1 MTLSYFTTTIEATI
15 FHFEA
20 VSGFLVNFFTS
31 ELIGVVVELEH
42 LLEVANLMGCIPA
55 SQLPISDLL
64 CAWEDIKSPLEANC
78 QRIKKRLA
86 A

>member
-1 MTLSYFTTTIEATI
+1 MI

-20 VSGFLVNFFTS
+20 VSEFIVNYFTS

-55 SQLPISDLL
+55 SQLPISDLP
-64 CAWEDIKSPLEANC
+64 CAWEDIKSPSRIQLLENKEK
-78 QRIKKRLA
+78 IGNMKI
-86 A
+86 